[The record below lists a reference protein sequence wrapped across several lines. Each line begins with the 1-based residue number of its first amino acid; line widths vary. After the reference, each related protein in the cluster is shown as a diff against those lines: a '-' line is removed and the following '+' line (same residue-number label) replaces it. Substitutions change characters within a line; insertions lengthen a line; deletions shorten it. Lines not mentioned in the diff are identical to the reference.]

1 MKILIRTVAFILLI
15 GTTIIFIFKVRI
27 NLPISNVH
35 LLVGFFA
42 GAASLLWTNMRES
55 AELRKR
61 EKELLRKRMEKREDS
76 EKK

>member
-15 GTTIIFIFKVRI
+15 GTTIIFILKVRI

-35 LLVGFFA
+35 LLVGFSA
-42 GAASLLWTNMRES
+42 GAASLLWTNLRES

-61 EKELLRKRMEKREDS
+61 EEELLKKRMEKRKDPEN
-76 EKK
+76 K